1 MITHNSSNLDGRKN
15 NKSFIGQNV
24 EVPTCKF
31 QTGLGKKIGVFNRY
45 FEK

>member
-15 NKSFIGQNV
+15 NKSFIGQIV
-24 EVPTCKF
+24 KASACKF
-31 QTGLGKKIGVFNRY
+31 QTGLGKKIWVFNRY